1 MPTPGRTLSSVE
13 SPSSVEPLPLFRPE
27 AIAAL
32 QQKFYGEIILIRPF
46 SLVLLCWFALGI
58 TAAVLGFLFLG
69 QYTERARVPGM
80 MTISAVSGMSAAAP
94 QMAAELYVPG
104 RWIGRLHAGS
114 RLVLRCDSC
123 SPQFSRQVGTVLQVA
138 DAPLAQTELAQS
150 SLDLPG
156 PVYKIAVSLPPQ
168 APQFTQLNPSPQAG
182 VRVEAE
188 IPLGRKPLI
197 KWFFERSGS

>member
-1 MPTPGRTLSSVE
+1 
-13 SPSSVEPLPLFRPE
+13 
-27 AIAAL
+27 
-32 QQKFYGEIILIRPF
+32 
-46 SLVLLCWFALGI
+46 
-58 TAAVLGFLFLG
+58 
-69 QYTERARVPGM
+69 
-80 MTISAVSGMSAAAP
+80 MTISRVSGMSTGAP
-94 QMAAELYVPG
+94 QMAAEFYVPG

-123 SPQFSRQVGTVLQVA
+123 MPQFGRQLGTVLQVA
-138 DAPLAQTELAQS
+138 DAPLGQTELAQR

-156 PVYKIAVSLPPQ
+156 PVYKIAVSLSPPAALVTQ
-168 APQFTQLNPSPQAG
+168 ANPSPQAG